1 MTNQRERERQHS
13 SDGGVRLACRLKLPQ
28 RVAISAHAFPGD
40 LGVRGGP
47 TRAFHNVDN
56 ALDVPSAVLVPAPR
70 RRAKE
75 FKRGD
80 DLPGAGHRDRRNGTT
95 ALAAS
100 GVVA

>member
-1 MTNQRERERQHS
+1 
-13 SDGGVRLACRLKLPQ
+13 
-28 RVAISAHAFPGD
+28 
-40 LGVRGGP
+40 
-47 TRAFHNVDN
+47 
-56 ALDVPSAVLVPAPR
+56 VPSAVLVPAPR